1 MIEKVLRSTSSAK
14 ELQPPRHI
22 FAVSAQAPLPSSL
35 TPLMDQALPETAVV
49 VQTKHEHIRDEA

>member
-1 MIEKVLRSTSSAK
+1 M

-35 TPLMDQALPETAVV
+35 APLMDQALPETAVV
-49 VQTKHEHIRDEA
+49 VQTKHEHTRDEA